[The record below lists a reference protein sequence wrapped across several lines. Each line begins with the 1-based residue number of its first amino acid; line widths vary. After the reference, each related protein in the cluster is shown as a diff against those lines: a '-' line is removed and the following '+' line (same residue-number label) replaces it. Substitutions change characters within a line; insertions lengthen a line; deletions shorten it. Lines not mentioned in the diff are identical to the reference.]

1 MLKEEQAQKGK
12 KKKGNDSMQLLHTS
26 EGVDTD
32 VPKRMFLLT
41 FHYLPALCAEVC
53 KFTLLRELGLSAYYQ
68 R

>member
-1 MLKEEQAQKGK
+1 MLKEEQAQKG